1 MQSFGV
7 ENKLPSTS
15 QIERGRLPMSGRF
28 SDKPLACVLAGMDLL
43 RPLGL
48 AGIRC
53 AVVTQ
58 PGSASLYSRFTR
70 AALRLGELNEE
81 EFVDALLRFGSSQ
94 RAPPVLFYVE
104 DSHTLLISRYRE
116 RLAQAFRFAI
126 AEPTLIEDLVD
137 KGRFQLLAER
147 LELPVPPTR
156 RLHPVAG
163 STPPRLD
170 LGFPL
175 IIKPLTRQKEWDAIG
190 NSSKAL
196 RVDTPEALQ
205 QLWPSF
211 VAGRKDI
218 VAQQL
223 IPGPET
229 RIESYHVYVD
239 QKGSIA
245 GEFTGRKIRTYPPSY
260 GYSTAL
266 EITDAPDVMALGRSV
281 VEKTELRGVAKFDLK
296 RDERGA
302 LHLLE
307 INPRFNLW
315 HHPGTLAGV
324 NLPALVYADLVG
336 LPRPPVQR
344 ARAGVRWCLIWRD
357 WRAARACRMPVLQ
370 WLLWVFSCEA
380 KSAVAWDDPMPVLGA
395 LWFRGTR
402 ALREFAGRWQF
413 QIWARS

>member
-1 MQSFGV
+1 MG
-7 ENKLPSTS
+7 
-15 QIERGRLPMSGRF
+15 GRSP
-28 SDKPLACVLAGMDLL
+28 DKPLACVLAGMDLL

-48 AGIRC
+48 AGVRC
-53 AVVTQ
+53 AVVTH
-58 PGSASLYSRFTR
+58 PGSPPLYSRFTR
-70 AALRLGELNEE
+70 AALSPGEVSEE
-81 EFVDALLRFGSSQ
+81 QLIEVLVRFGSSQ
-94 RAPPVLFYVE
+94 VTPPVLFYVE

-116 RLAQAFRFAI
+116 RLAQTLRFAI

-137 KGRFQLLAER
+137 KGRFQPFAER
-147 LELPVPPTR
+147 LGLPVPSTR

-163 STPPRLD
+163 STPPKLD
-170 LGFPL
+170 LRFPL
-175 IIKPLTRQKEWDAIG
+175 IIKPLTREKGWDAIG

-211 VAGRKDI
+211 VAARRDI
-218 VAQQL
+218 LAQHL

-229 RIESYHVYVD
+229 RVESYHVYVD

-260 GYSTAL
+260 GFSTAL
-266 EITDAPDVMALGRSV
+266 EITDAPDVMALGRSL
-281 VEKTELRGVAKFDLK
+281 VEKVELRGVAKFDLK

-315 HHPGTLAGV
+315 HHPGALAGV

-336 LPRPPVQR
+336 LPRPAVRPV
-344 ARAGVRWCLIWRD
+344 RAGVRWCLIWRD
-357 WRAARACRMPVLQ
+357 WRAARAARVPLLR
-370 WLLWVFSCEA
+370 WLLWVLGCEA

-395 LWFRGTR
+395 VWFRGTR
-402 ALREFAGRWQF
+402 AVREFAGRRQF
-413 QIWARS
+413 HMWARL